1 MLLTYGLL
9 NDSRMA
15 EIIPVVVCNLYLGR
29 KEGVRISLVVKLQ
42 KLRQI
47 VQGSGNMIPG
57 DSPQSSFD
65 LYIARLKFKKAEKH
79 Q

>member
-42 KLRQI
+42 NSDR
-47 VQGSGNMIPG
+47 
-57 DSPQSSFD
+57 
-65 LYIARLKFKKAEKH
+65 
-79 Q
+79 